1 MRPVRPAESLEGYKV
16 VPVTLANGQNYEA
29 PHDPWEH
36 HGLQPV
42 GYRANFAMGLL
53 VERLGCKVD
62 RGKDGVQVQHPYG
75 GLLHIRVS
83 GGCPQ

>member
-1 MRPVRPAESLEGYKV
+1 M
-16 VPVTLANGQNYEA
+16 PVTLANGQTTKLHMTPGNIMVFNQLDIE
-29 PHDPWEH
+29 PTLP
-36 HGLQPV
+36 
-42 GYRANFAMGLL
+42 MGLL